1 MAFKKAK
8 KVTLADLDAA
18 KAEYEQIYQQV
29 SDFWS
34 ELDTECDFSLSSI
47 AEVDELAEKKDDLLH
62 TMSAYTKA
70 EEYAHLTVQKIKNN
84 DDFDLPILPEPF
96 FFSLTASAT

>member
-29 SDFWS
+29 F
-34 ELDTECDFSLSSI
+34 
-47 AEVDELAEKKDDLLH
+47 
-62 TMSAYTKA
+62 
-70 EEYAHLTVQKIKNN
+70 
-84 DDFDLPILPEPF
+84 
-96 FFSLTASAT
+96 